1 MNQETINRLVYVEE
15 TYAGEIETWLD
26 PKTGVHYHV
35 PIVIKRD
42 WNNIETLNSI
52 TS

>member
-26 PKTGVHYHV
+26 PTTGAHYHI
-35 PIVIKRD
+35 PITINRKWEHAEKID
-42 WNNIETLNSI
+42 
-52 TS
+52 